1 MFRKYYTTQMSDSAK
16 QLQTRF
22 LKMRSQTGR
31 KAKLFS
37 AIMAMVMIMTTICV
51 TVVMAAVGAD
61 GLEHWDKNEAYFL
74 AGVQGNAEFDIEN
87 SPDWLK
93 NISSNGKVNVFIKR
107 VSIRETTG
115 LVTHLRLVTLSGDEG
130 NIELKQNSTCGYYS
144 ENGERILLVFDTSE
158 PTEINPLGEINTNK
172 IYVRLLENGVNTLA
186 SYSGMDFVYF
196 IDGIKLDGFVQLSDT
211 YEIGNFIDVENYYEN
226 SIQVNYYTYFERD
239 YQNRIVEG
247 INLHITSANEKYI
260 SIIPEIDIPEAKN
273 IEIFICAPDYIG
285 KIGTTKPYSLSE
297 YNHKEIKIENIFPEK
312 IYETGKDYVVNY
324 VVSDEWGNVIYRQQN
339 TVTVK

>member
-37 AIMAMVMIMTTICV
+37 AVMAMVMIMMTICV

-61 GLEHWDKNEAYFL
+61 GLEHWDKNEVYFL
-74 AGVQGNAEFDIEN
+74 AGVKGNTQFDIDN
-87 SPDWLK
+87 SPEWL
-93 NISSNGKVNVFIKR
+93 NDISTDGKLSVFIKR
-107 VSIRETTG
+107 VSIRETSG
-115 LVTHLRLVTLSGDEG
+115 IVTHLRLVTLTG
-130 NIELKQNSTCGYYS
+130 NLGSIEMKQDAHCGYHGK
-144 ENGERILLVFDTSE
+144 NGENILLVFDTGE
-158 PTEINPLGEINTNK
+158 ETEQNPYGEIKTDK
-172 IYVRLLENGVNTLA
+172 IYIRLLENDVSTLA
-186 SYSGMDFVYF
+186 EKGGMNFDYF
-196 IDGIKLDGFVQLSDT
+196 IDELKLKGFSHLSNIE
-211 YEIGNFIDVENYYEN
+211 EIGNFTDVENAYWN
-226 SIQVNYYTYFERD
+226 GIQVNYYTYYETD
-239 YQNRIVEG
+239 YQNRTVEG
-247 INLHITSANEKYI
+247 IDLKITEANENYI

-273 IEIFICAPDYIG
+273 VEIFICAPDYIG

-312 IYETGKDYVVNY
+312 IYEIGKDYVVNY